1 MTRSPWPQA
10 PACCT
15 SRPPNCSPTHTSSA
29 CSWAPLRLS
38 VLFGGILLS
47 EVAQYHL
54 DHIFPTL
61 CMRFGRLR
69 VALENQRKRVL
80 IGHIEKAQRADRG
93 VDKIG
98 RAHVELQSLMRL
110 SYAVFCL
117 KKKREKRSTN
127 RDHETREHNI

>member
-1 MTRSPWPQA
+1 MRISGWSSDVCSSDLMTRSPWPQA

-93 VDKIG
+93 VDID
-98 RAHVELQSLMRL
+98 RIQ
-110 SYAVFCL
+110 
-117 KKKREKRSTN
+117 
-127 RDHETREHNI
+127 TRTE